1 MAKRTLTITFNNPI
15 NVSVQVG
22 DIVYYLN
29 SGTVVEL
36 GKLLTISGKTITC
49 EIDQNQANPS
59 NNSFIL
65 FSKDSINAIYNWVN
79 KNIIDLPIDM
89 LLMKLIKERVIT
101 GWEVKENIS
110 TNPMFYG
117 LFEQFGTYCTNRQ
130 NNTIENYI
138 RFFTD

>member
-65 FSKDSINAIYNWVN
+65 FSKDNR
-79 KNIIDLPIDM
+79 KNLTS
-89 LLMKLIKERVIT
+89 IT
-101 GWEVKENIS
+101 GYYAEVEMKNDSQEYAEIITVGS
-110 TNPMFYG
+110 EI
-117 LFEQFGTYCTNRQ
+117 FESSK
-130 NNTIENYI
+130 
-138 RFFTD
+138 

>member
-65 FSKDSINAIYNWVN
+65 FSKDNR
-79 KNIIDLPIDM
+79 KNLTS
-89 LLMKLIKERVIT
+89 IT
-101 GWEVKENIS
+101 GYYAEVEMKNDSQEYAEIFTVGS
-110 TNPMFYG
+110 EI
-117 LFEQFGTYCTNRQ
+117 FESSK
-130 NNTIENYI
+130 
-138 RFFTD
+138 

>member
-29 SGTVVEL
+29 SGAVVEL

-49 EIDQNQANPS
+49 EMDQNQANPS

-65 FSKDSINAIYNWVN
+65 FSKDNR
-79 KNIIDLPIDM
+79 KNLTS
-89 LLMKLIKERVIT
+89 IT
-101 GWEVKENIS
+101 GYYAEVEMKNDSQEYAEIFTVGS
-110 TNPMFYG
+110 EI
-117 LFEQFGTYCTNRQ
+117 FESSK
-130 NNTIENYI
+130 
-138 RFFTD
+138 

>member
-65 FSKDSINAIYNWVN
+65 FSKDNR
-79 KNIIDLPIDM
+79 KNL
-89 LLMKLIKERVIT
+89 KSIT
-101 GWEVKENIS
+101 GYYAEVEMKNDSQEYAEIFTVGS
-110 TNPMFYG
+110 EI
-117 LFEQFGTYCTNRQ
+117 FESSK
-130 NNTIENYI
+130 
-138 RFFTD
+138 

>member
-29 SGTVVEL
+29 SGAVVEL

-49 EIDQNQANPS
+49 EMDQNQANPS

-65 FSKDSINAIYNWVN
+65 FSKDNR
-79 KNIIDLPIDM
+79 KNLTS
-89 LLMKLIKERVIT
+89 IT
-101 GWEVKENIS
+101 GYYAEVEMKNDSQEYAEIFAVGS
-110 TNPMFYG
+110 EI
-117 LFEQFGTYCTNRQ
+117 FESSK
-130 NNTIENYI
+130 
-138 RFFTD
+138 

>member
-1 MAKRTLTITFNNPI
+1 MAKRTLTITFNNQI

-49 EIDQNQANPS
+49 EMDQNQANPS

-65 FSKDSINAIYNWVN
+65 FSKDNR
-79 KNIIDLPIDM
+79 KNLTS
-89 LLMKLIKERVIT
+89 IT
-101 GWEVKENIS
+101 GYYAEVEMKNDSQEYAEIFTVGS
-110 TNPMFYG
+110 EI
-117 LFEQFGTYCTNRQ
+117 FES
-130 NNTIENYI
+130 IK
-138 RFFTD
+138 

>member
-22 DIVYYLN
+22 DMVYYLN

-36 GKLLTISGKTITC
+36 VKLLTISGKTITC

-65 FSKDSINAIYNWVN
+65 FSKDNR
-79 KNIIDLPIDM
+79 KNLTS
-89 LLMKLIKERVIT
+89 IT
-101 GWEVKENIS
+101 GYYAEVEMKNDSQEYAEIFTVGS
-110 TNPMFYG
+110 EI
-117 LFEQFGTYCTNRQ
+117 FESSK
-130 NNTIENYI
+130 
-138 RFFTD
+138 

>member
-29 SGTVVEL
+29 SGAVVEL

-65 FSKDSINAIYNWVN
+65 FSKDNR
-79 KNIIDLPIDM
+79 KNLTS
-89 LLMKLIKERVIT
+89 IT
-101 GWEVKENIS
+101 GYYAEVEMKNDSQEYAEIFTVGS
-110 TNPMFYG
+110 EI
-117 LFEQFGTYCTNRQ
+117 FESSK
-130 NNTIENYI
+130 
-138 RFFTD
+138 

>member
-29 SGTVVEL
+29 SGAVVEL

-49 EIDQNQANPS
+49 EMDQNQANPS

-65 FSKDSINAIYNWVN
+65 FSKDNR
-79 KNIIDLPIDM
+79 KNLTS
-89 LLMKLIKERVIT
+89 IT
-101 GWEVKENIS
+101 GFYAEVEMKNDSQEYAEIFTVGS
-110 TNPMFYG
+110 EI
-117 LFEQFGTYCTNRQ
+117 FESSK
-130 NNTIENYI
+130 
-138 RFFTD
+138 

>member
-65 FSKDSINAIYNWVN
+65 FSKDNR
-79 KNIIDLPIDM
+79 KNLTS
-89 LLMKLIKERVIT
+89 IT
-101 GWEVKENIS
+101 GYYAEVEMKNDSQEYAEIFAVGS
-110 TNPMFYG
+110 EI
-117 LFEQFGTYCTNRQ
+117 FESSK
-130 NNTIENYI
+130 
-138 RFFTD
+138 

>member
-1 MAKRTLTITFNNPI
+1 MAKRTLTITFNNPL

-65 FSKDSINAIYNWVN
+65 FSKDNR
-79 KNIIDLPIDM
+79 KNLTS
-89 LLMKLIKERVIT
+89 IT
-101 GWEVKENIS
+101 GYYAEVEMKNDSQEYAEIFTVGS
-110 TNPMFYG
+110 EI
-117 LFEQFGTYCTNRQ
+117 FESSK
-130 NNTIENYI
+130 
-138 RFFTD
+138 

>member
-1 MAKRTLTITFNNPI
+1 MVKRTLTITFNNPL

-65 FSKDSINAIYNWVN
+65 FSKDNR
-79 KNIIDLPIDM
+79 KNLTS
-89 LLMKLIKERVIT
+89 IT
-101 GWEVKENIS
+101 GYYAEVEMKNDSQEYAEIFTVGS
-110 TNPMFYG
+110 EI
-117 LFEQFGTYCTNRQ
+117 FESSK
-130 NNTIENYI
+130 
-138 RFFTD
+138 

>member
-49 EIDQNQANPS
+49 EIDQYQANPS

-65 FSKDSINAIYNWVN
+65 FSKDNR
-79 KNIIDLPIDM
+79 KNLTS
-89 LLMKLIKERVIT
+89 IT
-101 GWEVKENIS
+101 GYYAEVEMKNDSQEYAEIFTVGS
-110 TNPMFYG
+110 EI
-117 LFEQFGTYCTNRQ
+117 FESSK
-130 NNTIENYI
+130 
-138 RFFTD
+138 